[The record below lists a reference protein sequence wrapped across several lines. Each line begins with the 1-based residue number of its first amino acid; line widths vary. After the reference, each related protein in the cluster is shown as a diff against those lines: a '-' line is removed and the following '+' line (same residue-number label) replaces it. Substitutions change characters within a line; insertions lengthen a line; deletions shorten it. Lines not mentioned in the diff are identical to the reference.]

1 MIAQLQY
8 MMAEYM
14 IADFPHQP
22 VLLTKVLEYLP
33 VGENLQVMDATY
45 GDGHYSA
52 ALLQKGATVYA
63 FDKDPEAIEKGAIEK
78 AQLAKQQ
85 DAPKLHLFQADFAD
99 CAAHLHE
106 VGCDSLDAMIF
117 DLGVSSRQL
126 DDAARGFSFRHDG
139 VLDMRM
145 AKHGK
150 TAADIVN
157 GYDMGQL
164 ARILSRG
171 GEQKF
176 ARLIAKTI
184 VRAREQAMIE
194 RTKQLADMISN
205 AIPRHLQKREIHP
218 ATLSFQAIRIEVNQ
232 EFTAIDNAL
241 KAADNLLRKGGRL
254 ILVSFHSLEDR
265 IIMRHLRREQGV
277 SRHMPEREI
286 EHDYRVLTKKAITP
300 SDDEIQKNPR
310 ARSAKMRVAEKC

>member
-1 MIAQLQY
+1 
-8 MMAEYM
+8 MMAEHM

-22 VLLTKVLEYLP
+22 VLLERVLEYLP
-33 VGENLQVMDATY
+33 IGENLQVMDATY
-45 GDGHYSA
+45 GDGHYSN

-63 FDKDPEAIEKGAIEK
+63 FDKDPEAITKG
-78 AQLAKQQ
+78 QKQ
-85 DAPKLHLFQADFAD
+85 ARPKLHLFQADFAD
-99 CAAHLHE
+99 CAFHLHE
-106 VGCDSLDAMIF
+106 AGCTALDAMIF

-164 ARILSRG
+164 ARMLSRG

-218 ATLSFQAIRIEVNQ
+218 ATLAFQAIRIEVNQ
-232 EFTAIDNAL
+232 EFAAIDNVL